1 MSKKKN
7 RFREWL
13 SDNLRYIILGF
24 SMLVILALLYIGFV
38 FLVSLVAGT
47 ELKDEQSMQNQQESE
62 VSGDLDEDEST
73 GKNNDENNADKNNAD
88 ENNADKNNAD
98 ENSTETDDEND
109 AAEEN
114 NSAEN

>member
-1 MSKKKN
+1 MSEKKN

-24 SMLVILALLYIGFV
+24 SMLVILALLYIGFI

-73 GKNNDENNADKNNAD
+73 GKNNDENNAD
-88 ENNADKNNAD
+88 ENNSDKNNLD
-98 ENSTETDDEND
+98 ENGTETDDEND
-109 AAEEN
+109 AAEES